1 METENTTSV
10 ASAETEAD
18 NTNADTNLSMEDLAS
33 SFMEKVENES
43 NESSTEATDSTTETE
58 VVDAEEEESEV
69 LSQSNTETED

>member
-33 SFMEKVENES
+33 SFMERV
-43 NESSTEATDSTTETE
+43 DSPSPHLLNSANAGLCPPCRKEPRPLL
-58 VVDAEEEESEV
+58 D
-69 LSQSNTETED
+69 

>member
-33 SFMEKVENES
+33 SFMESLKS
-43 NESSTEATDSTTETE
+43 
-58 VVDAEEEESEV
+58 
-69 LSQSNTETED
+69 LILM